1 MAPFLLALVLGTSP
15 AALERPAI
23 KLDCVTFQVSD
34 SVQEIEIDYD
44 IPYTSVTFVRDSA
57 DFVARF
63 TVRVQCWD
71 SRGNQVAAQDW
82 DRAIRVGNYEPT
94 MRSQDRFTGRETLR
108 VPMGRLDAEVAFA
121 DQQSEREQTWKF
133 KLEPPKYLSDLRIEP
148 KPGRAIFQ
156 SSDTLHVYFETYDRG
171 SELDSGRAQITRER
185 RVYAAQRFK
194 VERDSWRMPHRLD
207 FPLSPL
213 DDGDYQLQLDV
224 KGRSP
229 KVAAMRRAVFQVG
242 NSFFRSE
249 RTYREKV
256 NQLVYIANDAETQKL
271 LKAAPGERESLWNA
285 FWAGKDRTP
294 TTPQNETEEEY
305 FARIQYCIDHFG
317 HGDKGWRS
325 DRAKVYVRLGAPD
338 NIDSSPF
345 ESPGNAHEVWYYYG
359 QSLTLT
365 FEDVNGFG
373 EYKLVDPA
381 DFLQTQG
388 WQK

>member
-1 MAPFLLALVLGTSP
+1 MAPFLLALLLGISP
-15 AALERPAI
+15 TMLERPAI
-23 KLDCVTFQVSD
+23 RLDCVTFQVSD

-57 DFVARF
+57 GYVARF

-71 SRGNQVAAQDW
+71 SRSNQAAAQDW
-82 DRAIRVGNYEPT
+82 DRVIRVENYEAT

-108 VPMGRLDAEVAFA
+108 VAMGRLSAEVAFA
-121 DQQSEREQTWKF
+121 DRQSEREQTWKF
-133 KLEPPKYLSDLRIEP
+133 NLEPPKSLSDLRIEP
-148 KPGRAIFQ
+148 KPGRATFQ
-156 SSDTLHVYFETYDRG
+156 SIDTLHVYFETYDRG

-185 RVYAAQRFK
+185 RIYAVQQFK
-194 VERDSWRMPHRLD
+194 VEHDSWRMAHRLD
-207 FPLSPL
+207 FPLGQF
-213 DDGDYQLQLDV
+213 DDGEYQLQLDV
-224 KGRSP
+224 KGRNP
-229 KVAAMRRAVFQVG
+229 KAVAVRKALFQVG

-249 RTYREKV
+249 RGYKEKV
-256 NQLVYIANDAETQKL
+256 NQLVYIASDAETQKL
-271 LKAAPGERESLWNA
+271 LKAAPAERESLWNA
-285 FWAGKDRTP
+285 FWATHDRTP

-325 DRAKVYVRLGAPD
+325 DRAKVYVRLGPPD
-338 NIDSSPF
+338 NIDASPF

-359 QSLTLT
+359 QNLTLT

-373 EYKLVDPA
+373 EYKLIDPA
-381 DFLQTQG
+381 DFFEVQG